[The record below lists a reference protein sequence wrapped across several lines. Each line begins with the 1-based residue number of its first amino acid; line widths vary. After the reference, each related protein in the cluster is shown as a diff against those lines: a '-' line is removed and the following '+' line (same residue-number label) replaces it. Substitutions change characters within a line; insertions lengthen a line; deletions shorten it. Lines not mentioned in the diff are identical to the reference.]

1 MATLLLLQT
10 MIVCGPTL
18 ANQSIDVVFLNPG
31 FEHGFWGNVT
41 STMEAAAEDLAVNL
55 EVLSADR
62 DRIKML
68 NHLKDVAGRSN
79 PPDYAVIVNEL
90 QQGPIMA
97 ELLDTAGIPYFFLLN
112 RLSTD
117 QVENLRNK
125 DKFEH
130 YIGSIAPDNF
140 ETGYETAK
148 ALINNVTKE
157 TGDASPI
164 KVLALLGDTATPA
177 AVEREAGMRKAVAET
192 NNAQLLRAFSVDWLF
207 DRAKRAVK
215 QFLLRS
221 STDVI
226 WTASGPIAF
235 GAIEAVEEAGL
246 KAGTDVKFAGV
257 GWFPNA
263 LDAVASKTM
272 VMTYGG
278 YFISG
283 AWSMV
288 AVRDFHDGVQL
299 ENNSELTAPLTEV
312 NQDNIAQFQKHI
324 RDIDWRTVDFSAFLR
339 SRTDQAAY
347 DFSAD
352 ILLRNIS
359 RQLEDVTCTD
369 C

>member
-1 MATLLLLQT
+1 M
-10 MIVCGPTL
+10 MIVCGPTQ
-18 ANQSIDVVFLNPG
+18 AEKSINVVFLNPG

-41 STMEAAAEDLAVNL
+41 STMEAAAEDLSINL

-68 NHLKDVAGRSN
+68 NHLKDVAGRSA

-97 ELLDTAGIPYFFLLN
+97 ELLDTAAIPYFFLLN
-112 RLSTD
+112 RLSED
-117 QVENLRNK
+117 QVDVLRQK
-125 DKFEH
+125 GKFEH

-148 ALINNVTKE
+148 ALINDVRKE
-157 TGDASPI
+157 KGDSSPV

-177 AVEREAGMRKAVAET
+177 AVEREAGMRSAIAEAD
-192 NNAQLLRAFSVDWLF
+192 NVNLLRAFSVDWLF
-207 DRAKRAVK
+207 ERAKRAVS

-221 STDVI
+221 DTDII

-235 GAIEAVEEAGL
+235 GAIEAVQEAGL
-246 KAGTDVKFAGV
+246 TAGDDVKFAGV

-288 AVRDFHDGVQL
+288 ALRDFDNSVQL
-299 ENNSELTAPLTEV
+299 ENKGELAAPLTEV
-312 NQDNIAQFQKHI
+312 NRDNIEQFQRHI
-324 RDIDWRTVDFSAFLR
+324 RDIDWRTVEFSAFLR
-339 SRTDQAAY
+339 SSTDQATY

-352 ILLRNIS
+352 NLLRNIS
-359 RQLEDVTCTD
+359 RELENATCTV

>member
-1 MATLLLLQT
+1 MLLLLT
-10 MIVCGPTL
+10 MIVCGPTQ
-18 ANQSIDVVFLNPG
+18 ADQSIDVVFLNPG

-41 STMEAAAEDLAVNL
+41 STMEAAAEDLSINL

-68 NHLKDVAGRSN
+68 NHLREVASRTD

-90 QQGPIMA
+90 QQGPVMA
-97 ELLDTAGIPYFFLLN
+97 QLLDTAEIPYFFLLN
-112 RLSTD
+112 RLSNE
-117 QVENLRNK
+117 QVKGLRNK
-125 DKFEH
+125 GKFEH

-148 ALINNVTKE
+148 ALINDVRKE
-157 TGDASPI
+157 TGDTAPV
-164 KVLALLGDTATPA
+164 KLLALLGDTATPA
-177 AVEREAGMRKAVAET
+177 AVEREAGMRSAVAAT
-192 NNAQLLRAFSVDWLF
+192 NNVKILRAFSVDWLF
-207 DRAKRAVK
+207 ERAKRAVA

-221 STDVI
+221 NTDII

-246 KAGTDVKFAGV
+246 TAGDDVKFAGV

-288 AVRDFHDGVQL
+288 ALRDFHDSIQL
-299 ENNSELTAPLTEV
+299 ENNGELTAPLTEV

-324 RDIDWRTVDFSAFLR
+324 RNIDWRSVNFSAFLR
-339 SRTDQAAY
+339 SNTDLAVY
-347 DFSAD
+347 DFSANK
-352 ILLRNIS
+352 LLRNIAGD
-359 RQLEDVTCTD
+359 LEDVTCTE